1 MGSMKLPF
9 LPSTAALSS
18 DPTVVIYGGPS
29 RRAAQEVPVDSTGA
43 ARSSYSVVVGVDGS
57 QRSRDA
63 LALAA
68 TLAEPD
74 QHILLAHVLAYQHGD
89 ARSLIRDVVDATFDA
104 SREILDPA
112 IKREMRLV
120 DNVSVSAGL
129 DELATSTAAAQL
141 IVGSSRGERVGRRPA
156 GSVAETLLSGSLVP
170 VAVAPDGYSDGDRAL
185 GVIGCAVDGSPPSLV
200 ALAWAARLARRR
212 RAPLRVFAIHAP
224 IAFGG
229 LSTTGAFGYRSATET
244 AERDLEAR
252 IRMATEAH
260 GVVHKRD
267 FLHGDPVAKLVEAS
281 AEVGLLVMG
290 SRSRGRIRSVLLGSV
305 TRSLVHSAAC
315 PVVVVPNSGSPPS
328 AGLPQRRGPRW
339 SARSPEIA

>member
-1 MGSMKLPF
+1 MESMQDPSLPF
-9 LPSTAALSS
+9 TAALSS

-29 RRAAQEVPVDSTGA
+29 RRATQEVPVASTGA
-43 ARSSYSVVVGVDGS
+43 AGGASSVVVGVDGS
-57 QRSRDA
+57 QRARDA
-63 LALAA
+63 VALAA

-74 QHILLAHVLAYQHGD
+74 QHVLLAHVSAYRNGD

-104 SREILDPA
+104 SRELLDPA

-129 DELATSTAAAQL
+129 NELARSTAAAQL
-141 IVGSSRGERVGRRPA
+141 IVGSSRGERIGQRPA
-156 GSVAETLLSGSLVP
+156 GSVAEALLSRSLVP
-170 VAVAPDGYSDGDRAL
+170 VAVAPDGYSNADGLL
-185 GVIGCAVDGSPPSLV
+185 GVIGCAVDGSPPSLK

-212 RAPLRVFAIHAP
+212 RAPLRVFAVHSP

-229 LSTTGAFGYRSATET
+229 LSISGAFGYRSATET
-244 AERDLEAR
+244 AERDLEAQ
-252 IRMATEAH
+252 IRTATEVH

-290 SRSRGRIRSVLLGSV
+290 SRGRGRIRSVLLGSV
-305 TRSLVHSAAC
+305 SRSLVHSATC

-328 AGLPQRRGPRW
+328 AGLPQRRGPRR